1 MANNKTKY
9 KKRKIIT
16 FVEKK
21 MNQSARF
28 YFNLKGNFK
37 NNKTFYS

>member
-9 KKRKIIT
+9 KKQKIII
-16 FVEKK
+16 FERKK

-28 YFNLKGNFK
+28 YFNLKDNFK